1 MTRKQRKKRK
11 KAYKQHMKDVAAK
24 KLLDEAERLATKM
37 LTGRDIRKTTWTT
50 TNIKSTVTETK
61 C

>member
-37 LTGRDIRKTTWTT
+37 LTGYDSRKHVGG
-50 TNIKSTVTETK
+50 N
-61 C
+61 